1 MASIRLSKLFA
12 AVSQF
17 VNMNEEGVSLKK
29 LSEDSTVKFSTS
41 SVQAKLKFPRRHVNF
56 VVLDS
61 ISCTLTYN
69 FGVTG

>member
-29 LSEDSTVKFSTS
+29 LSEDSTVKFNLYKFSTS
-41 SVQAKLKFPRRHVNF
+41 
-56 VVLDS
+56 
-61 ISCTLTYN
+61 
-69 FGVTG
+69 